1 MPTSA
6 GKNETHM
13 VKVYSIAT
21 KENKIIY
28 KKARK
33 RRKKSANISGQL
45 NLFDDLYPKIIKI
58 NTNLS
63 PFEEALFLDE
73 ENDPAAQEA
82 YLKAIFAGDCVADSY
97 CNLGILE
104 SKNRNKVK
112 AFDYFSNCLKI
123 DERHVEGHY
132 NLANL
137 YLEFKEYR
145 LAKLHYEIAVEL
157 NPDLAEVYYN
167 LGIIYAILE
176 YYEDAYLALFKF
188 KELVPIDA
196 GKKADALLKGLE
208 NSLVKN

>member
-1 MPTSA
+1 
-6 GKNETHM
+6 M

-21 KENKIIY
+21 KENKFTY

-33 RRKKSANISGQL
+33 RGEKSANNSNQL
-45 NLFDDLYPKIIKI
+45 NLFEDPYPKIIKI

-73 ENDPAAQEA
+73 RCDPAAQEA
-82 YLKAIFAGDCVADSY
+82 YLKAIFADDSPADAY

-104 SKNRNKVK
+104 SKNGNKIK

-137 YLEFKEYR
+137 YFEFKEYR

-157 NPDLAEVYYN
+157 NPDLAEIYYN
-167 LGIIYAILE
+167 LGIIYAILD

-188 KELVPIDA
+188 KELVPTDD

-208 NSLVKN
+208 NSLMKN